1 MSSLRHIRNT
11 FSLEA
16 RVGYA
21 IAGATLLVLPA
32 VVMYREGN
40 AGVTAGLVLSALF
53 GIGYLIAAVL
63 GGKIGRDGAGSAA

>member
-1 MSSLRHIRNT
+1 MKSLKHIRNT
-11 FSLEA
+11 LSLEA
-16 RVGYA
+16 RLGYA

-32 VVMYREGN
+32 VVVYREGN

-63 GGKIGRDGAGSAA
+63 GGKIGGDRAGSTA